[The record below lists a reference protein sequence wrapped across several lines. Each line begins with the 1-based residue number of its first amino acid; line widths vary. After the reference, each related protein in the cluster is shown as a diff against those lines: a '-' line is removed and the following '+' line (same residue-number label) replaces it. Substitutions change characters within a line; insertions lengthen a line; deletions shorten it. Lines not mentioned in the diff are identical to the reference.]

1 MDRRVMTW
9 LTVIAATV
17 LVILIAAFWK
27 PLFGPGTWGSGG
39 NMVAW
44 ALCGGLGFLWANVI
58 QKERHLR
65 AISREHRHHKDRM
78 EQAERHHKEQMAV
91 ARDHHEDMKRH
102 VAATVA
108 QSAPGE

>member
-1 MDRRVMTW
+1 MDRRVMMW
-9 LTVIAATV
+9 VTVSAATV
-17 LVILIAAFWK
+17 LAVLIAVFWR

-65 AISREHRHHKDRM
+65 AIAQEHRHHNDRAD
-78 EQAERHHKEQMAV
+78 QAERHHREQLAV
-91 ARDHHEDMKRH
+91 AREHHEDMKKH
-102 VAATVA
+102 VAATIA
-108 QSAPGE
+108 RHIPEE